1 MCFYSSDSYEDSL
14 KDIEI
19 PRRTSLPRQPPGFRR
34 AARPT
39 SGPVRGVRHSFSGVR
54 DDLTQSSPALLGRS
68 RFNGVRNASIAD
80 LEERLRHLGITFHEP
95 FVLNNS
101 RC

>member
-1 MCFYSSDSYEDSL
+1 MFIYCSDSYEDSL

-19 PRRTSLPRQPPGFRR
+19 PRRTSLPRQPEGFRR
-34 AARPT
+34 PT
-39 SGPVRGVRHSFSGVR
+39 NGPPRGVRHSFSGVR
-54 DDLTQSSPALLGRS
+54 DDLTQSSPALMGRS